1 MSTAVAAALARRV
14 AVLEQEAEIA
24 RRLAS
29 FDDQGPDRTKLYRF
43 IEREAGDFPVAAL
56 CRVCRVSRSAYYAWA
71 KKGGGPDDATIDEAI
86 LANRIYDIWKKSR
99 RRYGAPRITAQL
111 WKDGVP
117 ANKKRVARLMAEL
130 GIAGLCGRKK
140 LKTTERDRTQP
151 LASDLVERDFTAD
164 APDELWVTDIT
175 YIPTDEGWLFLASIL
190 DVCTRMLLGWSMA
203 DHLRTELCL
212 DALDA
217 AAHQRARWRFVGTV
231 LHSDHGCQY
240 TSTTFGARCRTMGIV
255 QSMGTVGDSYD
266 NALAESF
273 WASLK
278 RELVDCTHFTTREE
292 ARIAVFEWIMW
303 YNTERLH
310 SSLGYMSP
318 VEYEESLKTQDAA

>member
-1 MSTAVAAALARRV
+1 MSTAAACVLARRV

-29 FDDQGPDRTKLYRF
+29 FDDQGPDLSRRYRF
-43 IEREAGDFPVAAL
+43 ISREAGDFPVAVL
-56 CRVCRVSRSAYYAWA
+56 CRVCGVSRSAYYVWV
-71 KKGGGPDDATIDEAI
+71 KKGDGPDPAVIDEAFV
-86 LANRIYDIWKKSR
+86 ANRIFDIWKRSR
-99 RRYGAPRITAQL
+99 RRYGAPRVTAEL
-111 WKDGVP
+111 CRDGVSV
-117 ANKKRVARLMAEL
+117 NRKRVARLMAEL

-140 LKTTERDRTQP
+140 LKTTKRDHTQP
-151 LASDLVERDFTAD
+151 LAGDLVARDFTAEE
-164 APDELWVTDIT
+164 PDELWVTDIT

-190 DVCTRMLLGWSMA
+190 DVCTRTLLGWSMA
-203 DHLRTELCL
+203 DHMRTELCL

-217 AAHQRARWRFVGTV
+217 AARSRGRVRFAGTV

-240 TSTTFGARCRTMGIV
+240 TSTTFGARCRAMGIV

-278 RELVDCTHFTTREE
+278 REVVDCSHFTTRDE
-292 ARIAVFEWIMW
+292 ARIAIFEWIIW

-318 VEYEESLKTQDAA
+318 VEYEKSLQTQHAA